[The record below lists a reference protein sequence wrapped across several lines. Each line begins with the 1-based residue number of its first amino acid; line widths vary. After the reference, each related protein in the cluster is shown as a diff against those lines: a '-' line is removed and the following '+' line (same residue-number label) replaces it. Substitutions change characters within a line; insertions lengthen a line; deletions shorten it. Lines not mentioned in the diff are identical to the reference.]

1 MRTKNI
7 VKAFEMLLYMLEDQK
22 LGSRMKA
29 LQRLRE
35 ENYPIY
41 CLVTSATIDSR
52 IREET
57 EKIEDWMNK
66 Q

>member
-1 MRTKNI
+1 MRAKNT
-7 VKAFEMLLYMLEDQK
+7 VKAFEMLLHMLEDQK
-22 LGSRMKA
+22 PGSRMKA
-29 LQRLRE
+29 LYRLRE

-41 CLVTSATIDSR
+41 CLITSATIDSR